1 MTERPADPEVIARP
15 DLEAVLAEDKTKEL
29 IEEYEAEARTRTFT
43 GWLDGLITTLAVAT
57 TLFALYFAA
66 AGVEIPFTGIV
77 LPSFRLLGQTI
88 TTPQIYVMIFLTAIL
103 TLTFLLYP
111 MHPRFIKR
119 INAIDLAFVA
129 ASIAITAYVFLNFET
144 VIYRVNN
151 PNQADFVFGVIA
163 IVCVLEAGRRTI
175 GWHLPAIGIA
185 AIAYA
190 YFADFMPGPF
200 RGPPKDLDYIVSNQY
215 LGLDGML
222 GTPLQVAATFI
233 ILFTIYGAILDYTG
247 AGKF

>member
-1 MTERPADPEVIARP
+1 
-15 DLEAVLAEDKTKEL
+15 
-29 IEEYEAEARTRTFT
+29 
-43 GWLDGLITTLAVAT
+43 
-57 TLFALYFAA
+57 
-66 AGVEIPFTGIV
+66 
-77 LPSFRLLGQTI
+77 
-88 TTPQIYVMIFLTAIL
+88 
-103 TLTFLLYP
+103 
-111 MHPRFIKR
+111 RFIKHV
-119 INAIDLAFVA
+119 NVVDLALVG
-129 ASIAITAYVFLNFET
+129 ASIAITGYIFLNFET

-151 PNQADFVFGVIA
+151 PNALDFTFGVIA
-163 IVCVLEAGRRTI
+163 IGTVLEAGRRTI

-222 GTPLQVAATFI
+222 GTPLQVVATFI

-247 AGKF
+247 VLPHGGDPRHQLPAGRGHGQDADDPLLPRHPADDRDRRPPARCARHRTRRAGLLGAHEAILVPVHVAVRDHRLPRRGLLHD